1 MFRITYEEFQF
12 LRSQIVISKGR
23 GGRRHL
29 PYFFTEQG
37 VAMLSSV
44 LHSDRAIQVNIAIMR
59 EKGSGFQFMNFSHHA
74 YSKNF
79 WFITYLDKNALLRGN
94 FRVLEE
100 GEN

>member
-1 MFRITYEEFQF
+1 MFELTDLEFKN
-12 LRSQIVISKGR
+12 LRSQIVTSSLDQW
-23 GGRRHL
+23 GGQRYR
-29 PYFFTEQG
+29 PMVFTEQG

-44 LHSDRAIQVNIAIMR
+44 LRSDRAVQVR